1 VSVGIGPQPKW
12 REGDSR
18 SVGSVLR
25 VAGRL
30 ALWALVGLLLL
41 RGLAGVLSEP
51 QPATSVAADRDHFN
65 DPATAAFAV
74 RFARTYLSEP
84 TPGALAPYLAPGA
97 SAPTHI
103 GSGAG
108 ASVEQAEVAGIRDLG
123 GGEAIVTVACT
134 LDDARTLYLAV
145 PIVRE
150 DAAEVAAQGV
160 PAIVA
165 GPAGVGEG
173 VEAPRPLAGSNA
185 EEIAELVRR
194 FLSVY
199 LSAGG
204 PGDLAYLLAP
214 SATVTPPGAGLELV
228 AVTSVKQLG
237 DGEGGQPTAVAAVR
251 VRDAATGTIYPLDYR
266 LQLVRRDRWY
276 VEAVEGALS

>member
-1 VSVGIGPQPKW
+1 
-12 REGDSR
+12 
-18 SVGSVLR
+18 
-25 VAGRL
+25 
-30 ALWALVGLLLL
+30 LVGLLLL

-51 QPATSVAADRDHFN
+51 QPTTSGAADRANFS

-84 TPGALAPYLAPGA
+84 TPEALAPYLAPGA
-97 SAPTHI
+97 SAPTHAEN

-108 ASVEQAEVAGIRDLG
+108 IPVEQAEVAGIRDLG
-123 GGEAIVTVACT
+123 GGKAIVTVACS

-160 PAIVA
+160 PAVVA

-173 VEAPRPLAGSNA
+173 VEAPRPLAGPDA
-185 EEIAELVRR
+185 GEITELVRR
-194 FLSVY
+194 FLPVY
-199 LSAGG
+199 LSASS

-214 SATVTPPGAGLELV
+214 TATVTPPGAGLELA
-228 AVTSVKQLG
+228 AVSNVRQLG
-237 DGEGGQPTAVAAVR
+237 DGEGGQRTAVAAVR
-251 VRDAATGTIYPLDYR
+251 VRDADTGAIYPLDYR
-266 LQLVRRDRWY
+266 LQLVKRDRWY
-276 VEAVEGALS
+276 VDAVEGALS

>member
-1 VSVGIGPQPKW
+1 VSVGIGTQPRR
-12 REGDSR
+12 REGNSR

-25 VAGRL
+25 AAGRV

-41 RGLAGVLSEP
+41 RGISGVLTEP
-51 QPATSVAADRDHFN
+51 QPVDQGTVNHNSVS

-84 TPGALAPYLAPGA
+84 SPQALAPFLAPGS
-97 SAPTHI
+97 SAPVH

-108 ASVEQAEVAGIRDLG
+108 AQVEQAEVAGIRRLG
-123 GGEAIVTVACT
+123 EGEAIVTVACE

-173 VEAPRPLAGSNA
+173 VEAPRPLAGPDA
-185 EEIAELVRR
+185 GAITELVRR
-194 FLSVY
+194 FLPVY
-199 LSAGG
+199 FSAAA
-204 PGDLAYLLAP
+204 PGDLSYLLAP
-214 SATVTPPGAGLELV
+214 AAIVTPPDAGFELV
-228 AVTSVKQLG
+228 AVNGVKQLG
-237 DGEGGQPTAVAAVR
+237 DGEGPRRSAVATAR
-251 VRDAATGTIYPLDYR
+251 VRDSATGAIYPLAYR